1 MKKVVLLTYCCLL
14 MELANAQN
22 GKYIP
27 FPSSMII
34 YGYTLSG
41 YASSGDYINH
51 RLEIGGDTIINSIH
65 YMKQY
70 AEKTVTAGIRNDIPN
85 KKVYRYLFNT
95 HAEELLYDFDLN
107 VGDTIFKKN
116 GFGFFPDLFLTP
128 LYIKIDTAWVFRI
141 DSILMPHDN
150 LYHKRFNF
158 MAKVKPL
165 MSPSVLANSDKLIH
179 SGTVNI
185 KIEPLIEGVGEYYNA
200 ISEFD
205 DKEYFWSLRYFC
217 ISIDKKTI
225 ISDPGP
231 GMSPPHDPALCNTI
245 ITNVA
250 EEIGLNRSV
259 LFPNPSNG
267 KLELR
272 TKPSINN
279 HFEINDILGKKI
291 YASKIENETT
301 AIDLRD
307 ETPGIYFIRIYST
320 TGNSQTLKLIIN

>member
-1 MKKVVLLTYCCLL
+1 
-14 MELANAQN
+14 
-22 GKYIP
+22 
-27 FPSSMII
+27 
-34 YGYTLSG
+34 
-41 YASSGDYINH
+41 
-51 RLEIGGDTIINSIH
+51 
-65 YMKQY
+65 
-70 AEKTVTAGIRNDIPN
+70 
-85 KKVYRYLFNT
+85 
-95 HAEELLYDFDLN
+95 
-107 VGDTIFKKN
+107 
-116 GFGFFPDLFLTP
+116 
-128 LYIKIDTAWVFRI
+128 
-141 DSILMPHDN
+141 
-150 LYHKRFNF
+150 
-158 MAKVKPL
+158 